1 MLDLQREKAV
11 VEKTDGGRKGDEK
24 EEKDKMTKEISLEG
38 EKKKKFDGGKLK
50 RGYKNDPKKKQ
61 RCGWGSE

>member
-11 VEKTDGGRKGDEK
+11 VEKTDGGRKGDEE

-38 EKKKKFDGGKLK
+38 GKKRNLMEE
-50 RGYKNDPKKKQ
+50 N
-61 RCGWGSE
+61 